1 MTRIKCVKSV
11 PILSHSGPY
20 FPSFGLNTDQNNS
33 EYRHFSSSDCSIS
46 LWWFKFLKT
55 ALSWLKIGKTTTNQI
70 WMSFSVKFWP
80 SLHKRNCEYRK
91 MLNLKLFY
99 NSFCSNFE
107 LRFKKSYQ
115 VVKKCQNRKVW
126 RRLSW
131 NLKIDFTANHS

>member
-99 NSFCSNFE
+99 SSFCSNFE

-115 VVKKCQNRKVW
+115 VVKKM
-126 RRLSW
+126 
-131 NLKIDFTANHS
+131 LKYKSFEEVELKSKNWFYSQS